1 VDVPGAGR
9 SFDRWLSSDG
19 FGISLQWRTS
29 DDKRER
35 SASPE
40 SLPPLH
46 YALLLKEGLLK
57 RASASHGNKR
67 KDYERR
73 SPLGTAPFDIEE
85 RYCILIL
92 IDWVLGGSQGWAF
105 GGRVQMILFEI
116 T

>member
-1 VDVPGAGR
+1 MVVPGAGR

-57 RASASHGNKR
+57 RALAFHGSIGKQ
-67 KDYERR
+67 
-73 SPLGTAPFDIEE
+73 S
-85 RYCILIL
+85 
-92 IDWVLGGSQGWAF
+92 GGSRGWAF
-105 GGRVQMILFEI
+105 RGRGVLSIAGCPRMVLESPSLGNIR
-116 T
+116 